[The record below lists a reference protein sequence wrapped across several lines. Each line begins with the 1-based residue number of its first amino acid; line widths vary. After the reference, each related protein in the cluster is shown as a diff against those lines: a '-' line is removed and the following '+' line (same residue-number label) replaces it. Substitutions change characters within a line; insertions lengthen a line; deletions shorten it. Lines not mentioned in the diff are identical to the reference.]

1 MRLLSE
7 DVRMETSYISY
18 RPPVDYMHADW
29 ERNLCWFLGTS
40 HAVCIWMAGGG
51 SCWFEAACPSISF
64 THDVWTAMLE
74 AAGLE
79 ATGETQ
85 HCCSVNTSN
94 AVSLFKMWGLSH
106 LYVASLLTECI
117 GPRRPSVFSRW
128 DYSKKQAR
136 GAKECCFPALRR
148 IAADKRRESHSLLGN
163 NMISPKPN
171 LNNLIASSVKLST
184 QLDWQCKY
192 MNKQFNINSCHKRGL
207 NVGE

>member
-1 MRLLSE
+1 
-7 DVRMETSYISY
+7 METSYVSNREIG
-18 RPPVDYMHADW
+18 ADFW
-29 ERNLCWFLGTS
+29 AHHMLYAYEWLG
-40 HAVCIWMAGGG
+40 
-51 SCWFEAACPSISF
+51 EAA
-64 THDVWTAMLE
+64 
-74 AAGLE
+74 AGSKLLVHQSLSHTMSGRRCKKLQAWRPRE
-79 ATGETQ
+79 KTQ
-85 HCCSVNTSN
+85 HCCSVNTST

-106 LYVASLLTECI
+106 LYVAPLLTECI
-117 GPRRPSVFSRW
+117 GPRRPSVLSRW

-136 GAKECCFPALRR
+136 GAKECCFPALRH

-171 LNNLIASSVKLST
+171 LNNLIASSLKLST